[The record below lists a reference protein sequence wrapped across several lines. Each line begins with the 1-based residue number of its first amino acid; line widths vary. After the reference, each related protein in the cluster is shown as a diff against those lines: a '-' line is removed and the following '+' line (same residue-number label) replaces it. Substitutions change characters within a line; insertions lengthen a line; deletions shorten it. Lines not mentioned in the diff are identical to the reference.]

1 VESIFV
7 FCPLTRR
14 KHRTFNMLSLSLTI
28 PAFMFDIT
36 SIIILVAVG
45 IAGGTVGS
53 ILGVGGGIIFTPTL
67 TLLGLHPTSVSS
79 TSLIAVAFTS
89 ISSTV
94 SYARRRRI
102 KYETA
107 SRLAILSAPGAV
119 LGAYFSAIIPT
130 ELFKLM
136 FSVILISAVIYMLFN
151 SHLKERKAE
160 IRESQYYRPVAYF
173 CAFAAGVV
181 SSLFGVGGGIIFV
194 PLLLIILGMRMYEA
208 APTSQFVIMISA
220 VIGLAIHV
228 MLGHPDYLH
237 ALSLAIGAFAG
248 GLLGAE
254 LSGRLRE
261 RLLQIFLSVYLL
273 LVACRL
279 IFEVTEDAL

>member
-1 VESIFV
+1 
-7 FCPLTRR
+7 
-14 KHRTFNMLSLSLTI
+14 MLSPSVTI
-28 PAFMFDIT
+28 LEVMFDIT
-36 SIIILVAVG
+36 FTIILVAVG
-45 IAGGTVGS
+45 IAGGIVGS

-67 TLLGLHPTSVSS
+67 ALLGFQPTSVSS

-107 SRLAILSAPGAV
+107 SKLAILSAPGAV
-119 LGAYFSAIIPT
+119 LGAYLSAVIST
-130 ELFKLM
+130 ELFKLI

-151 SHLKERKAE
+151 SHFKERKVE
-160 IRESQYYRPVAYF
+160 KGEYHQLVAYF

-194 PLLLIILGMRMYEA
+194 PLLLIMLGMRMYEA

-220 VIGLAIHV
+220 LIGLATHV
-228 MLGHPDYLH
+228 MLGHPAYLH
-237 ALSLAIGAFAG
+237 ALSLAVGAFAG
-248 GLLGAE
+248 GLIGAE

-261 RLLQIFLSVYLL
+261 RLLRIFLSIYLL
-273 LVACRL
+273 LVSCGL
-279 IFEVTEDAL
+279 IFQVAEDAL